1 MKYLKKFNENNSE
14 INISEDILFM
24 MDDILLDIKDMGYY
38 YSIFSKEKK
47 YNRICV
53 SVSGKR
59 KPILR
64 KDIDG
69 VIVTL
74 NKLESYLESVGIKI
88 YKIELNMR
96 SGSSSYG
103 VNNSSISRIKDRVV
117 KNGCELEDVFLDFSI

>member
-1 MKYLKKFNENNSE
+1 
-14 INISEDILFM
+14 M

-103 VNNSSISRIKDRVV
+103 VNNSSLSKNLFTGGTPIYMDWSRRIYFQLAKS
-117 KNGCELEDVFLDFSI
+117 KNLYLLV